1 MAKDKFASAKRQLRS
16 ENPVKGGTRGLS
28 DAAVK
33 KQIAM
38 NKAGLTSDGET
49 QRALNNMT
57 NAGKASAKRASDIK
71 KETARTGRKTSV
83 KNVSKPVA
91 SGGIPAKRHSSMK
104 AGAMGGAG
112 SMDVYATPQERIKRK
127 LK

>member
-1 MAKDKFASAKRQLRS
+1 MAKDKFASVKRQLRS

-28 DAAVK
+28 DAAVRRVTE
-33 KQIAM
+33 M

-49 QRALNNMT
+49 ARALNKMT
-57 NAGKASAKRASDIK
+57 KTGGASARRVEASVAAKRVAK
-71 KETARTGRKTSV
+71 RKAG
-83 KNVSKPVA
+83 KPVA